1 MTAPYLQL
9 EKMTKEYPGVVALNK
24 VDIKVNYNE
33 VVGLVGENGAGKS
46 TLLKIISGIESP
58 DSGNYFLEGKEVK
71 YNSLLEAHKDGI
83 SLVFQEQ
90 SLLPNISVAE
100 NIFLGS
106 EEKYM
111 KFGMLN
117 KKKMYEETRK
127 YLEMVDSEIDPGTLT
142 GNLEFS
148 DRQMIEIAKSLRI
161 VEESDQKNSIILF
174 DEPTSVLEDEEIK
187 KLFEIINEIKK
198 DHSVIFVSHRLDEVI
213 EISDRVYI
221 LKDGKNVEDRPTKNI
236 NQKELHNLMVG
247 RSLQEEYYKI
257 KDQNEIDYINGKVVL
272 ATNDLTEQK
281 NKNFCDCCFELYEG
295 EILGFAG
302 VQGSGKEQL
311 GRALFGLEQVMG
323 EIKCESY
330 KDIIDFPPEAIN
342 RGIAYIPKERSL
354 EGLVFGFDVNDNI
367 NLPNYRN
374 INKYG
379 VIDKEEAKEVS
390 RKWVKRLGIKTPSIH
405 TPSGSLSGGNQQ
417 KVVLAKWLAIN
428 EINILI
434 LDHPTRGIDVGAKEE
449 IYELMRE
456 VVKRGIS
463 IILTSDTLEELIGLS
478 NRIHVMK
485 DGEIV
490 KTFMAEKDNKP
501 TQEQIVSHMV

>member
-1 MTAPYLQL
+1 MTTPYLEL
-9 EKMTKEYPGVVALNK
+9 ENITKEYPGVVALDN
-24 VDIKVNYNE
+24 VDIEVGYNE
-33 VVGLVGENGAGKS
+33 VLGLVGENGAGKS
-46 TLLKIISGIESP
+46 TLLKIIAGIETP
-58 DSGNYFLEGKEVK
+58 DSGRYLIEGNEVK
-71 YNSLLEAHKDGI
+71 FKSLLEAQTAGI
-83 SLVFQEQ
+83 SMVFQEQ
-90 SLLPNISVAE
+90 SLLPNISVSE
-100 NIFLGS
+100 NIYLGS
-106 EEKYM
+106 ED
-111 KFGMLN
+111 KFRNFGILN
-117 KKKMYEETRK
+117 KRKMYEETK
-127 YLEMVDSEIDPGTLT
+127 KFLNMVDANIDPKILT
-142 GNLEFS
+142 GDLEFS

-161 VEESDQKNSIILF
+161 VEEAQTENSIILF
-174 DEPTSVLEDEEIK
+174 DEPTSVLEDEEIQ
-187 KLFEIINEIKK
+187 KLFEIIRELKK
-198 DHSVIFVSHRLDEVI
+198 EHAVIFVSHRLDEVI

-221 LKDGKNVEDRPTKNI
+221 LKDGKNVAVKPTEHI
-236 NQKELHNLMVG
+236 DQKELHNLMVG

-257 KDQNEIDYINGKVVL
+257 KDQKEIDYINGEVVL
-272 ATNDLTEQK
+272 ATNDLTEKK

-311 GRALFGLEQVMG
+311 GRALFGLENVMG

-342 RGIAYIPKERSL
+342 QGIAYIPKERSL

-374 INKYG
+374 LNKYG
-379 VIDKEEAKEVS
+379 IIKKQKAREVS
-390 RKWVKRLGIKTPSIH
+390 KEWVNRLGIKTPSIY
-405 TPSGSLSGGNQQ
+405 TPSASLSGGNQQ

-428 EINILI
+428 EIKILI

-490 KTFMAEKDNKP
+490 KTFMAPKDNKP
-501 TQEQIVSHMV
+501 TQEQIVSYMV